1 MAKIN
6 SALRILALSISLL
19 VIPAFAQ
26 REKPPQSYD
35 DAMEAFRHADYK
47 SAVDHFRQAISER
60 PSMVKAHYFLGSSLF
75 NQGIYGES
83 LSAYQE
89 LIQLDPNN
97 ILAHYQI
104 AKIYLINEDYRS
116 AVEEY
121 RWLMALSKKRSDMA
135 VEISGDLLPDK
146 PGGAINDW
154 QKRQAGDLAQYLLD
168 LIPRE
173 TAEQFDLPAPQ
184 VVYSI
189 PSGALSCLKGALHQS
204 ATGNANLRPSSIA
217 PRDLN
222 QQLQIAGAISGVDPH
237 GAPAAST
244 QPDYPVK
251 QGANSTTLPMSA
263 NLRPTISYREKA
275 KYTEVARINRSQG
288 TVVLSVVFSVEGEIK
303 DIRVVRCLPDGLL
316 QNAITAA
323 QKIKFDPAIRNGTPV
338 SVRGQLEFSFNLY

>member
-1 MAKIN
+1 MAKMN
-6 SALRILALSISLL
+6 SALKILALSLSLL

-35 DAMEAFRHADYK
+35 DAMKAFSHADYK

-60 PSMVKAHYFLGSSLF
+60 PSMVKAHYYLGLSLL

-104 AKIYLINEDYRS
+104 AKIYLVNEDYRS

-121 RWLMALSKKRSDMA
+121 RWLTSLFKNRSNMA

-154 QKRQAGDLAQYLLD
+154 QKRQAGELAQYLLD

-173 TAEQFDLPAPQ
+173 TAEQYDLPASQ
-184 VVYSI
+184 VVYSN
-189 PSGALSCLKGALHQS
+189 PSGDLSCLKRAPQQS
-204 ATGNANLRPSSIA
+204 ATSDENPKRISAA
-217 PRDLN
+217 PGDLN
-222 QQLQIAGAISGVDPH
+222 QQTQTAGAKSGADP
-237 GAPAAST
+237 
-244 QPDYPVK
+244 
-251 QGANSTTLPMSA
+251 
-263 NLRPTISYREKA
+263 
-275 KYTEVARINRSQG
+275 
-288 TVVLSVVFSVEGEIK
+288 
-303 DIRVVRCLPDGLL
+303 
-316 QNAITAA
+316 
-323 QKIKFDPAIRNGTPV
+323 
-338 SVRGQLEFSFNLY
+338 RG

>member
-1 MAKIN
+1 MAKMN
-6 SALRILALSISLL
+6 SALKILALSLSLL
-19 VIPAFAQ
+19 MIPAFAQ

-35 DAMEAFRHADYK
+35 DAMEAFSHADYK

-60 PSMVKAHYFLGSSLF
+60 PSMVKAHYYLGLSLL

-104 AKIYLINEDYRS
+104 AKIHLINEDYRS

-121 RWLMALSKKRSDMA
+121 RWLMSLYKNRSNMA
-135 VEISGDLLPDK
+135 VETSGDLLPDK
-146 PGGAINDW
+146 PATVINDW

-168 LIPRE
+168 LIPRD
-173 TAEQFDLPAPQ
+173 TAEQYDLPAPQ
-184 VVYSI
+184 VVYAI
-189 PSGALSCLKGALHQS
+189 PSGALSCLKGAPQQS
-204 ATGNANLRPSSIA
+204 AAGDENTRRVSLA
-217 PRDLN
+217 PRDVN
-222 QQLQIAGAISGVDPH
+222 QQLQTAGAISGVDPR

-263 NLRPTISYREKA
+263 NLRPTILYREKA
-275 KYTEVARINRSQG
+275 KYTEVARINHAQG
-288 TVVLSVVFSVEGEIK
+288 TVVLNVVFSVEGEIK
-303 DIRVVRCLPDGLL
+303 DIRVIRCLPDGLL

-323 QKIKFDPAIRNGTPV
+323 QKIRFNPAIRNGTPV

>member
-154 QKRQAGDLAQYLLD
+154 QKRQAGELARYLLD

-173 TAEQFDLPAPQ
+173 TAEQYDLPASQ
-184 VVYSI
+184 VVYAI
-189 PSGALSCLKGALHQS
+189 PSGALSCLKGAPLQS
-204 ATGNANLRPSSIA
+204 STGDENSKRISAA
-217 PRDLN
+217 
-222 QQLQIAGAISGVDPH
+222 LQTAGAIPGVDPR

-244 QPDYPVK
+244 KPDNPVK
-251 QGANSTTLPMSA
+251 QEANSTTLPMSA
-263 NLRPTISYREKA
+263 NLRPTILYREKA
-275 KYTEVARINRSQG
+275 KYTEPARINHAQG

-303 DIRVVRCLPDGLL
+303 DIRVIRCLPDGLL
-316 QNAITAA
+316 QTAITAA
-323 QKIKFDPAIRNGTPV
+323 QKIRFNPAIRNGTPV